1 MGRAGWTEL
10 RWVPSGGL
18 KVGEDV
24 GSQGRGNLN
33 GKMCRWDRFITMHVD
48 LVPDSEL
55 IACHVIRGAYASQR
69 RDSTGASVIEM
80 CVPQ

>member
-1 MGRAGWTEL
+1 MVRCVDGI
-10 RWVPSGGL
+10 
-18 KVGEDV
+18 
-24 GSQGRGNLN
+24 GSLLC
-33 GKMCRWDRFITMHVD
+33 M
-48 LVPDSEL
+48 VPDSEL